1 MKTSPKKRIDIISK
15 QKRHNKTKE
24 KNKQENNLKN
34 VN

>member
-24 KNKQENNLKN
+24 KKTRKQFKN

>member
-24 KNKQENNLKN
+24 KKNKKTI
-34 VN
+34 